1 MGKITKF
8 GDDGEVTMKET
19 PTSHQPE
26 AQDDVSMA
34 DAGEEGEEGEE
45 EYEEETEETKVRLVR
60 ETLQTNLYGDCLD

>member
-1 MGKITKF
+1 MGKVTKF
-8 GDDGEVTMKET
+8 GDDGEEVTMKET

-45 EYEEETEETKVRLVR
+45 EYEGEEEGTKVRLVR
-60 ETLQTNLYGDCLD
+60 ETLHNEFIST

>member
-8 GDDGEVTMKET
+8 GDEGEEVTMKET

-34 DAGEEGEEGEE
+34 DAGEEGEEGDE
-45 EYEEETEETKVRLVR
+45 EYEEGEGTKVRLVR
-60 ETLQTNLYGDCLD
+60 ETLHDEYMSTRD